1 MRLCLSDQGSF
12 SNLTGARQ
20 NLDEAWWL
28 PESCQ
33 KRLQL
38 GSVEHF
44 HILLKV
50 LSKITHQN
58 EYFS

>member
-1 MRLCLSDQGSF
+1 LSNQSGF

-20 NLDEAWWL
+20 NLDEARRL
-28 PESCQ
+28 LQSRQ

-50 LSKITHQN
+50 LSKITDLN